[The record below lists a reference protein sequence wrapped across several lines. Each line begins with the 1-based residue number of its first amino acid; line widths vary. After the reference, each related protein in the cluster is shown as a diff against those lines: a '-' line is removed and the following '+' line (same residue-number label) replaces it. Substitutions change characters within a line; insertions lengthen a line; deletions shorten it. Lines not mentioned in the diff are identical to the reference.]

1 MAFEAPAPLN
11 YLLNVPNPADQ
22 IQKSLQ
28 AGLQL
33 GQSQQT
39 AQAAQDAHAIS
50 LQTQQANAVAQQQ
63 QAAQQQQL
71 QDFRQDFAANNANP
85 TPGGTQA
92 LIAKYPQFLSQITG
106 SAKAISEDQAKQ
118 LGSIHISGLKGARD
132 VQADEIKKLAT
143 SYLNTQDPQQQAY
156 GQSLMAGLKLQA
168 SNPGVYDA
176 IIGHKIAEAI
186 GGEEYAKQYGG
197 AVKMSDDILTSSAAA
212 AKAKIGADNEKR
224 KLEDD
229 HKTALAAALASGATT
244 AEKNQAVALGNK
256 TLAFKV
262 RESAAAADL
271 AEANAK
277 KALRDSGGLSDEG
290 KKDYGE
296 AYKDFGAANTAVK
309 QTAILSNQIRT
320 QGMTSGLPAVI
331 NKTWHQISGTPDAD
345 ARLNQSLSQLT
356 NSSILGDA
364 KALGKITPAEIE
376 LLQKQR
382 PDDNASASDKVDW
395 LDAYGKAMAFKR
407 DQAQEKTDYINA
419 NGDLTPA
426 KKNININGKKYPIGS
441 PPPGLDAV
449 TQQGATPSKMGPV
462 LQSQVQRAQ
471 AHLATL
477 DPKSP
482 EAIKIS
488 AVLKSMG
495 V

>member
-1 MAFEAPAPLN
+1 MPIDNPVLPS
-11 YLLNVPNPADQ
+11 YLLNVPNPAEQ
-22 IQKSLQ
+22 LQKSLQ
-28 AGLQL
+28 AGFQI
-33 GQSQQT
+33 GQQQQQ

-50 LQTQQANAVAQQQ
+50 LQTQQSNDIAAKQQALQQQ
-63 QAAQQQQL
+63 QI
-71 QDFRQDFAANNANP
+71 QDFRQDMAANNANP

-92 LIAKYPQFLSQITG
+92 IIAKYPQFLSQTTG

-118 LGSIHISGLKGARD
+118 LGAIHISGLKGARD
-132 VQADEIKKLAT
+132 VQADQIKQLAT

-186 GGEEYAKQYGG
+186 GGEEYSKQYGG
-197 AVKMSDDILTSSAAA
+197 VAKLPAEIAAGQSDAAIKALDAKHEEEKLTDAH
-212 AKAKIGADNEKR
+212 KA
-224 KLEDD
+224 
-229 HKTALAAALASGATT
+229 ALAAALASGATT
-244 AEKNQAVALGNK
+244 AEKNQAIALGNR
-256 TLAFKV
+256 TLNFKV
-262 RESAAAADL
+262 REAGAAADL

-277 KALRDSGGLSDEG
+277 KALRDSSGLPDEG
-290 KKDYGE
+290 KKQYAE
-296 AYKDFGAANTAVK
+296 AYQDFGTANAAVK
-309 QTAILSNQIRT
+309 QSAILSNQIRT
-320 QGMTSGLPAVI
+320 QGMAAGVPAVI

-382 PDDNASASDKVDW
+382 PDDNASASDKADW

-407 DQAQEKTDYINA
+407 DQAQEKADYINA

-441 PPPGLDAV
+441 PPPGLDAA
-449 TQQGATPSKMGPV
+449 TQQGATPAKMGPV